1 MSLIHSTTVATKV
14 HVAGVHPCVTVA
26 CHSTGILHSG
36 LGVDAFSCVEL
47 TTGDC
52 HTP

>member
-1 MSLIHSTTVATKV
+1 MRLSHVSHSFHYSRYKSSCCRSASVRD
-14 HVAGVHPCVTVA
+14 
-26 CHSTGILHSG
+26 ILHSG

-47 TTGDC
+47 TTEDY